1 MIDISFEKN
10 PELYKDYEECLKF
23 LKEIKDENYE
33 YPSEKVKFHIYS
45 EIKNEKELL
54 CVQSYL
60 ATQNLQKTELIIWSD
75 YNIEDNELIQPYKD
89 FITLKVYDPVVEAE
103 DTLLENNPKLLLR
116 DAKYYL
122 QSDLARILLLH
133 KYGGVW
139 VDMDVVF
146 LRDFKPILDQEYM
159 YMWGSETDFERNGA
173 CATVLAMHKNSDF
186 SHEMVRQLLITD
198 PVYNSEC
205 WGKTMFAP
213 LYKRY
218 KYNVFPSSFFNIEWC
233 INSKYKGK
241 ADHIEKQW
249 FYEKLDNQDHLFL
262 DSFSWHWHNSSKKGI
277 PIVEG
282 SKFDLLQ
289 KITIKKLE
297 QRSFKV

>member
-198 PVYNSEC
+198 PVYNSER

-297 QRSFKV
+297 QRLFKV